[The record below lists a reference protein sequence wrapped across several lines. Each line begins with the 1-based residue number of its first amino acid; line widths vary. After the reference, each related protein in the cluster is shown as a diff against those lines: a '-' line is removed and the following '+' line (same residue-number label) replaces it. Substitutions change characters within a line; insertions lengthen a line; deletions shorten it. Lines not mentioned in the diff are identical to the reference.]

1 MKIVTV
7 GVKTNIFYSLAAAKS
22 WRENARMSALAI
34 AQKKEAFLNENSR
47 VGPILLLIV
56 VMSDKVSH
64 HHVTATTT
72 HDNSRQTTEHQETKS
87 TSWNTTR
94 VVSVGCVL
102 KGGQVMSES
111 VCQRIQDVL
120 VGTYM
125 LQE

>member
-64 HHVTATTT
+64 HHCVTATTT
-72 HDNSRQTTEHQETKS
+72 TDRQ
-87 TSWNTTR
+87 NVTTR

-102 KGGQVMSES
+102 KGGQV
-111 VCQRIQDVL
+111 V
-120 VGTYM
+120 
-125 LQE
+125 